1 MASPSLPHK
10 AALSPGSCQAAL
22 LRSLGRRASY
32 RSGRVAVWVSRPP
45 CRSVFKR
52 NTSLWGG
59 SLDYKCLED
68 HEGVAQTVKLRC
80 GAGTVQAKVRV

>member
-1 MASPSLPHK
+1 M
-10 AALSPGSCQAAL
+10 GEQATL
-22 LRSLGRRASY
+22 QVR
-32 RSGRVAVWVSRPP
+32 
-45 CRSVFKR
+45 FQEEHIFM
-52 NTSLWGG
+52 GG